1 MHSANQKREDYISWT
16 DYFMGVAL
24 LSSKRSK
31 DPIMQ
36 EGACIVNS
44 DNHIIGVGYNGMPA
58 GCSDDR
64 MPWADQASSILET
77 KHPYICH
84 AALNAV
90 VNKISNSAK
99 GCRLYTTHLPCIWIL
114 SLLLLLNVSSRK
126 VEYITNNTRHE
137 QIRLLSILTINQCM
151 YDNFCF
157 QFSKNY
163 FISVLSDTYLQTFVF
178 IKHIMHYMFSVAHL
192 FAFQQNINVL
202 LFYYKKRSSKYPK
215 PLICK
220 NVPKPK

>member
-1 MHSANQKREDYISWT
+1 LLNYFIFVTIFFICLMHSANQKREDYISWT

-64 MPWADQASSILET
+64 MPWADQANSILET

-99 GCRLYTTHLPCIWIL
+99 GCCLYTTHLPCSHCAGLLIQSGVKSVYFL
-114 SLLLLLNVSSRK
+114 KNSLDTISTAATERLFKESGVHYEQYK
-126 VEYITNNTRHE
+126 TQTNK
-137 QIRLLSILTINQCM
+137 IVINFDDQ
-151 YDNFCF
+151 
-157 QFSKNY
+157 SPH
-163 FISVLSDTYLQTFVF
+163 V
-178 IKHIMHYMFSVAHL
+178 
-192 FAFQQNINVL
+192 
-202 LFYYKKRSSKYPK
+202 
-215 PLICK
+215 
-220 NVPKPK
+220 

>member
-1 MHSANQKREDYISWT
+1 LLSYLIFVTIFFICLMHSANQKREDYISWT

-99 GCRLYTTHLPCIWIL
+99 GCRLYTTHLPCSHCAGLLIQSGVRSVYFL
-114 SLLLLLNVSSRK
+114 KNSLDTISAAATERLFKESGVHYEQYKTR
-126 VEYITNNTRHE
+126 TNK
-137 QIRLLSILTINQCM
+137 IVINFDDQ
-151 YDNFCF
+151 
-157 QFSKNY
+157 S
-163 FISVLSDTYLQTFVF
+163 
-178 IKHIMHYMFSVAHL
+178 MHV
-192 FAFQQNINVL
+192 
-202 LFYYKKRSSKYPK
+202 R
-215 PLICK
+215 
-220 NVPKPK
+220 